1 MSLDTHQAFQEQ
13 VFCALGFAP
22 APCAFGTRWS
32 NAAEPA
38 RGSCH
43 VCQHS
48 DSYSL
53 TVADYHVAA
62 PFSLDFHSTTPFL
75 RFGSFYEGDTD
86 FHING
91 VKSNASSPVS
101 FLVKEHALE
110 GR

>member
-13 VFCALGFAP
+13 VFRALGFAP

-43 VCQHS
+43 VCQHA

-53 TVADYHVAA
+53 TVADYHVTA
-62 PFSLDFHSTTPFL
+62 PFSLAQHHFCTSAVSTKATPIFT
-75 RFGSFYEGDTD
+75 ST
-86 FHING
+86 
-91 VKSNASSPVS
+91 
-101 FLVKEHALE
+101 ALNPTLLH
-110 GR
+110 RSAFW